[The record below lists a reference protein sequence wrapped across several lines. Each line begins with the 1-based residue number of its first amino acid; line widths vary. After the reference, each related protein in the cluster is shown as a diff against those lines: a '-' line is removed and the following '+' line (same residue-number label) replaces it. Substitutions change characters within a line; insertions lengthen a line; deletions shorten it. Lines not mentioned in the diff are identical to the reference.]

1 MSSTTTAS
9 PASTSA
15 SGKPAHPVIEFSWPG
30 PLRDRLVAA
39 VLDGSKTSTTS
50 LLQGYAATGTE
61 PRQVGDRSVVIDSHG
76 VPVAIIETMSI
87 RFTDLANVDLPHC
100 IDEGEGHMSVAEWR
114 AAHEIDWHSTE
125 QRLEF
130 GDPAFTV
137 DEDTPLV
144 LEHFRLVADLRA

>member
-9 PASTSA
+9 PSA
-15 SGKPAHPVIEFSWPG
+15 SDTPAHPVIEFSWPG

-50 LLQGYAATGTE
+50 LLQGYAATGTQ
-61 PRQVGDRSVVIDSHG
+61 PRRAGDRSVVVDSHG

-87 RFTDLANVDLPHC
+87 RIVDLANVDLPHC
-100 IDEGEGHMSVAEWR
+100 IDEGEGHTSVAEWR

-130 GDPAFTV
+130 GDPSFTV